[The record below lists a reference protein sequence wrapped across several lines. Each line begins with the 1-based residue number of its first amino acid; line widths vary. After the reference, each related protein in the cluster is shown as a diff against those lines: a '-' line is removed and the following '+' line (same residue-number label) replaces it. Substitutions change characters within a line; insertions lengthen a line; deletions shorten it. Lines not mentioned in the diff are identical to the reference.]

1 MTAIVVV
8 AYNRA
13 NSLKR
18 ILKFI
23 SKGFYPEGNIPLI
36 ISIDKGNNDD
46 VIKIANDFEWTH
58 GDKQVIC
65 HEVNLG
71 LRAHIIECASR
82 SREYGSVII
91 LEDDLL
97 VSPNFYNYVQA
108 ALAYSED
115 KDYIGGISLYNHQ
128 YNVHTSDP
136 FWPVEDGY
144 DNWYFQFASSWGEA
158 WSYKQWQRFYDW
170 YVVNKDVHLES
181 DNFPPYVAAWSSK
194 SWLKY
199 FIKYLI
205 ESDKYFLY
213 PRISLT
219 SNCSDKGEHAIG
231 GDNTAFQV
239 PLLYANKST
248 YNFSSIQDSKAIY
261 DAFYENMKLTDELA
275 CGPVTVDLYGYKP
288 VCNTRYLL
296 SSKLL
301 DYKIVTSYNCSM
313 RPHEMNV
320 LEGLAGEDLFLYDTE
335 CCEKNTVNSKA
346 YNKRKLRYKF
356 KIIKREQAV
365 GIIRNQIKEDMEKVF
380 KIWKHKLKK

>member
-1 MTAIVVV
+1 MTPIVVV

-18 ILKFI
+18 ILRFI
-23 SKGFYPEGNIPLI
+23 SQGFYPEGNIPLI

-46 VIKIANDFEWTH
+46 VIKIANDFEWAH

-65 HEVNLG
+65 HDVNLG

-115 KDYIGGISLYNHQ
+115 KEYIGGISLYNHQ

-170 YVVNKDVHLES
+170 YVVNKDKPLES

-205 ESDKYFLY
+205 ESDEYFLY

-231 GDNTAFQV
+231 GDNTAFQI
-239 PLLYANKST
+239 PLLYANKKA
-248 YNFSSIQDSKAIY
+248 YEFSSLQSSKAVY
-261 DAFYENMKLTDELA
+261 DAFYENRRVAEKL
-275 CGPVTVDLYGYKP
+275 GHGSVTVDLYGYKP
-288 VCNTRYLL
+288 VCKTRYLL
-296 SSKLL
+296 TGKLL
-301 DYKIVTSYNCSM
+301 NYKIVDSFSCSM

-320 LEGLAGEDLFLYDTE
+320 LERLPGNDLFLYDTE
-335 CCEKNTVNSKA
+335 HIEKNPVNSKA
-346 YNKRKLRYKF
+346 HDKRRLRYKF
-356 KIIKREQAV
+356 KIVKREQA
-365 GIIRNQIKEDMEKVF
+365 ISIMKNQMCEDIKKLRR
-380 KIWKHKLKK
+380 KKLK